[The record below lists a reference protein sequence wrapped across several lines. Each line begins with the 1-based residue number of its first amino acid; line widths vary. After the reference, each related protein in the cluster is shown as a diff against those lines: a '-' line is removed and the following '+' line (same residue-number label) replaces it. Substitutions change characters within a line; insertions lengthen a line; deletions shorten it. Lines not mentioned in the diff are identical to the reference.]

1 MTQRTETPGRTRM
14 TRILL
19 GLCAALVLAGA
30 AQFVAQATPP
40 SGVSFVT
47 VGSAILPE
55 FDVKRKDKALDWRI
69 RLQADQPTQIVTQ
82 VFTVQPGGY
91 SGWHTH
97 PGPTFFT
104 VRTGT
109 LTVYE
114 GDDPSCTPRVVTAGT
129 GIVEAGTN
137 DHIHMI
143 RNETSSVA
151 ETVVTYLVPP
161 GAPLRI
167 DLPAPGNCPF

>member
-1 MTQRTETPGRTRM
+1 M

-19 GLCAALVLAGA
+19 DLCAALVLAGA
-30 AQFVAQATPP
+30 VQVVAHATPP
-40 SGVSFVT
+40 SGVSFVS
-47 VGSAILPE
+47 VGSALLPE
-55 FDVKRKDKALDWRI
+55 FDVKRKDKMLDRRI
-69 RLQADQPTQIVTQ
+69 RLQANQPTQIVTQ

-114 GDDPSCTPRVVTAGT
+114 GDDPSCTPHVITAET
-129 GIVEAGTN
+129 GIVEAGTHA
-137 DHIHMI
+137 HIHMI
-143 RNETSSVA
+143 RNETNSVA

-161 GAPLRI
+161 GTPLRI
-167 DLPAPGNCPF
+167 DLPDPGNCPF

>member
-1 MTQRTETPGRTRM
+1 
-14 TRILL
+14 
-19 GLCAALVLAGA
+19 
-30 AQFVAQATPP
+30 
-40 SGVSFVT
+40 
-47 VGSAILPE
+47 LPE
-55 FDVKRKDKALDWRI
+55 FDVKRKDKALDWRM
-69 RLQADQPTQIVTQ
+69 RLKADQPTQIITQ

-114 GDDPSCTPRVVTAGT
+114 GNGPSCTPRVVTAGT
-129 GIVEAGTN
+129 GFLEAGTN
-137 DHIHMI
+137 DHMHMI

-167 DLPAPGNCPF
+167 DLPDPENCPF